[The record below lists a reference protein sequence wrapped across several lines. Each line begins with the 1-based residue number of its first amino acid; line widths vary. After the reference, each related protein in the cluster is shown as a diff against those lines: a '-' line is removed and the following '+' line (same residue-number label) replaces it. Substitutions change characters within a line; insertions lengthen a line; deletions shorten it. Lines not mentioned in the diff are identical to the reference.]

1 MTGDGV
7 CAYTFFTLKMGMMLD
22 VSLGSPTKQV
32 LRCKTALGLDLCI
45 SGPNLCVWLLVP
57 PCQCVNMPFP
67 ARHCLC
73 PAMVPAPT
81 PLTFFMPQSPLFL
94 PLQVCSS

>member
-57 PCQCVNMPFP
+57 PCQCVHMPFP
-67 ARHCLC
+67 ARSLPVSCHGASPHTSHVLYAPVSSL
-73 PAMVPAPT
+73 PALAGV
-81 PLTFFMPQSPLFL
+81 
-94 PLQVCSS
+94 